1 MKHLRKALPAILLAA
16 VVIVVLCV
24 STFSSPNESDSLRSN
39 LSLSALPQEKQKDEL
54 KTLPETKPV
63 TEEKK
68 EPAKEEVKETKEAAK
83 KETPKATSSTSIL
96 SAGVVK
102 EDVNLRES
110 ASTSSE
116 ILTTLSA
123 GTTVSILGEKDG
135 WYQVSYDGKKGY
147 MSSEFVTSKTSASDL
162 SGYAKVT
169 ADVLNMRATPDAGG
183 EIVAMLEQ
191 GEYVSVTGFEN
202 GWYKVSYDDFSGYM
216 SGDYLSLVAQKPQPK
231 PASSGSSSGGS
242 SSSSLPSG
250 QSAGSGYG
258 SGSTIADYALSF
270 RGVPY
275 VYGGASPSGFDCS
288 GFTMYVYDHFGYSL
302 PHGATSQLNYGSAV
316 SMSDMVP
323 GDLVF
328 FFDSNYASSGASHV
342 GIYIGGGQFV
352 HASSGPGYC
361 VKVSSFYG
369 DSDTGNYYSN
379 VYLTARHI
387 AN

>member
-1 MKHLRKALPAILLAA
+1 MKHLRKTLPAILLAV
-16 VVIVVLCV
+16 VVIISLCV
-24 STFSSPNESDSLRSN
+24 ITFSSPNEKEPQN
-39 LSLSALPQEKQKDEL
+39 LDVSIAAASPEKQKTE
-54 KTLPETKPV
+54 KAPQPEVKPV
-63 TEEKK
+63 TDKKTAPVKEEKK
-68 EPAKEEVKETKEAAK
+68 E
-83 KETPKATSSTSIL
+83 ETPKATSSTSVL

-102 EDVNLRES
+102 EDVNLRKE
-110 ASTSSE
+110 ANTSSE
-116 ILTTLSA
+116 ILTTLSG

-147 MSSEFVTSKTSASDL
+147 MSCEFVTSKTSASDL
-162 SGYAKVT
+162 SGYARIT

-183 EIVAMLEQ
+183 EIVAMIEQ

-202 GWYKVSYDDFSGYM
+202 GWYKVSYDDFTGYM
-216 SGDYLSLVAQKPQPK
+216 SGDYLSLVAEKPQPK
-231 PASSGSSSGGS
+231 PTASSGSSSS
-242 SSSSLPSG
+242 SSSASSLPSG
-250 QSAGSGYG
+250 QSAGAGYG

-270 RGVPY
+270 CGVPY

-316 SMSDMVP
+316 SMSNMVP

-369 DSDTGNYYSN
+369 DGDTGNYYSN

>member
-1 MKHLRKALPAILLAA
+1 MKHLRKALPAILLAVVV
-16 VVIVVLCV
+16 VVILCV
-24 STFSSPNESDSLRSN
+24 STFSSPNETEPQN
-39 LSLSALPQEKQKDEL
+39 LDVSVAATSPEKQRTEKAPQ
-54 KTLPETKPV
+54 PETKPV
-63 TEEKK
+63 TDEKTAPVKEEKK
-68 EPAKEEVKETKEAAK
+68 E
-83 KETPKATSSTSIL
+83 ETPKATSSTSIL
-96 SAGVVK
+96 AAGVVK
-102 EDVNLRES
+102 EDVNLRKDP
-110 ASTSSE
+110 STDSE
-116 ILTTLSA
+116 ILTILST

-135 WYQVSYDGKKGY
+135 WYQISYDGKKGY
-147 MSSEFVTSKTSASDL
+147 MSSDYVASETSASDL

-169 ADVLNMRATPDAGG
+169 ADVLNMRATPDANG

-216 SGDYLSLVAQKPQPK
+216 SGDYLSLVAEKPQPK
-231 PASSGSSSGGS
+231 PAASSGGSSGGS

-258 SGSTIADYALSF
+258 SGSAIADYALSF

-288 GFTMYVYDHFGYSL
+288 GFTMYVYDNFGYSL
-302 PHGATSQLNYGSAV
+302 PHGATSQLNYGSKV

-361 VKVSSFYG
+361 VKVSSFFG
-369 DSDTGNYYSN
+369 DSDTGNYYSS

>member
-1 MKHLRKALPAILLAA
+1 MKHLRKTLPAIVLAA
-16 VVIVVLCV
+16 AVIISLCV
-24 STFSSPNESDSLRSN
+24 ITFSSPNEKEPHN
-39 LSLSALPQEKQKDEL
+39 LDVSIAAASPEKQKPE
-54 KTLPETKPV
+54 KESQPETKPV
-63 TEEKK
+63 TDEKTTPVKDEKK
-68 EPAKEEVKETKEAAK
+68 AEA
-83 KETPKATSSTSIL
+83 PKATSSTSIL
-96 SAGVVK
+96 AAGVVK
-102 EDVNLRES
+102 EDVNLRKD

-116 ILTTLSA
+116 ILTTLSG

-169 ADVLNMRATPDAGG
+169 ADLLNMRATPDAGG
-183 EIVAMLEQ
+183 EIVAMIEQ
-191 GEYVSVTGFEN
+191 NEYVSVIGFEN
-202 GWYKVSYDDFSGYM
+202 GWYKVSYDDCEGYM
-216 SGDYLSLVAQKPQPK
+216 SGDYLSLVAEKPQSK
-231 PASSGSSSGGS
+231 PAASSGSSSGS
-242 SSSSLPSG
+242 SASSLPSG
-250 QSAGSGYG
+250 QSAGTGSG
-258 SGSTIADYALSF
+258 SGSTIVDYALSF
-270 RGVPY
+270 CGVPY

-288 GFTMYVYDHFGYSL
+288 GFTMYVYSHFGYSL
-302 PHGATSQLNYGSAV
+302 PHGATSQLYYGSEV
-316 SMSDMVP
+316 SMSNMVP

-369 DSDTGNYYSN
+369 DGDTGNYYSN
-379 VYLTARHI
+379 VFLTARHI